1 MVSAVERCKLH
12 RLRLLELSQNVSALH
27 IGGSFSCFE
36 IVDSLY
42 CEVMGPDDTFLLS
55 KGHAGIAQYILLEYL
70 GILDSVHLEQ
80 YSTAEGILGVHP
92 TGDIPGIYMATGSLG
107 HGVGLGLGA
116 ALAKQSRGGGR
127 VFVVISD
134 GELQEGSTWESF
146 INAPA
151 LGAANLT
158 VVVDS
163 NDFQS
168 LGRTSTTHPNM
179 YPIEAKLASFG
190 WNVQSVDGHDSSAL
204 TAALR
209 VTDPVRPTFVVAKT
223 TKGKGISYMEN
234 EPIWHYRSP
243 NPAEY
248 ALAVA
253 EIRGN

>member
-1 MVSAVERCKLH
+1 MVSATERCKLH

-36 IVDSLY
+36 IIDALY

-55 KGHAGIAQYILLEYL
+55 KGHVGIAQYVLMEYT
-70 GILDSVHLEQ
+70 GILESAVLEQ
-80 YSTAEGILGVHP
+80 YCTAGGLLGVHP

-116 ALAKQSRGGGR
+116 ALGKLSKGGGK

-146 INAPA
+146 MNAPA
-151 LGAANLT
+151 LGATNLT

-168 LGRTSTTHPNM
+168 LGRTSETHPNF
-179 YPIEAKLASFG
+179 YPIEDKLIAFG
-190 WNVQSVDGHDSSAL
+190 WNVKSVDGHDSDAL
-204 TAALR
+204 SAALR
-209 VTDPVRPTFVVAKT
+209 ESDGVRPTFVVART
-223 TKGKGISYMEN
+223 TKGKGVSFMEN
-234 EPIWHYRSP
+234 VPIWHYRSP
-243 NPAEY
+243 NPEEY
-248 ALAVA
+248 LVAVT
-253 EIRGN
+253 EIRGY